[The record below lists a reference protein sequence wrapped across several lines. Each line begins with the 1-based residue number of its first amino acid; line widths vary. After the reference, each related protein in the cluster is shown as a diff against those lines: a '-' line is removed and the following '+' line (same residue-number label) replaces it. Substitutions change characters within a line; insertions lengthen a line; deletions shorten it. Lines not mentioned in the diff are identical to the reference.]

1 MANLRPAIVPL
12 VIFGGLIT
20 ALVYSQRQQGPLKV
34 SGFVEADQI
43 RVGSRVGGR
52 VREVH
57 VEEGQRVEG
66 ETVLLVLEPF
76 DLLARRAQAQAEVQV
91 AEEDYQRLRNGF
103 RREEIAQR
111 KAQLDELNA
120 KVDELVHGPRKEE
133 VATARALVSQAEA
146 QLELARQEH
155 KRTADL
161 MASETVSQEAMDR
174 ATSNLLV
181 AEAVLEVRRQEL
193 GLLIAG
199 TREEEIRAA
208 KARLAAA
215 TAAHELT
222 ATGYRDEEVAQA
234 EARLLARRAAL
245 EQILAQL
252 AELQIRAPSPGVV
265 EALDLQ
271 PGDLVSAN
279 APVLSLMDTRKLW
292 VRAYVPENH
301 LNITPGQSVEVTVDS
316 YPDRSFAGVISFIS
330 RQAEFTP
337 GNVQTPED
345 RASKQV
351 FRIKVTLG
359 EGLDVL
365 RPGMAADVWLEPRR

>member
-1 MANLRPAIVPL
+1 MANLRPAILPL
-12 VIFGGLIT
+12 VIFGGLIG
-20 ALVYSQRQQGPLKV
+20 ALVYSQRQQGALKV

-52 VREVH
+52 VREVQ

-66 ETVLLVLEPF
+66 DAVLLVLEPY
-76 DLLARRAQAQAEVQV
+76 DLIARQAQAQAELQ
-91 AEEDYQRLRNGF
+91 AAQADFQLLTNGLRPEEV
-103 RREEIAQR
+103 AQR
-111 KAQLDELNA
+111 KAELDALTA
-120 KVDELVHGPRKEE
+120 KVDELVHGPRQEK

-146 QLELARQEH
+146 QLELAQQEH
-155 KRTADL
+155 TRTADL
-161 MASETVSQEAMDR
+161 LQSNTVSQDAMDK

-181 AEAVLEVRRQEL
+181 SEAVLEVRKQEL

-199 TREEEIRAA
+199 TREEEVRAA

-215 TAAHELT
+215 IAAHEL
-222 ATGYRDEEVAQA
+222 AEKGYREEEIAQA
-234 EARLLARRAAL
+234 EARMLARRAAL
-245 EQILAQL
+245 EQIAVQL
-252 AELQIRAPSPGVV
+252 AELQIRAPSAGVV

-271 PGDLVSAN
+271 PGDLVAAN

-301 LNITPGQSVEVTVDS
+301 LNLSPGQSVEVTVDS
-316 YPDRSFAGVISFIS
+316 YPDRVFPGVISFIS

-351 FRIKVTLG
+351 FRIKVALE